1 LNEPRDV
8 PSLPTTPQEDFFEA
22 SFLSEL
28 QELANSAAALHATP
42 GVSAALQETMQA
54 FLAPPPGSTEPLTE
68 EMFASLSGSDLAD
81 RTNNLVELCRK
92 GHARRALPALE
103 NFIVFFQALVPTLPE
118 HGAIEIKR
126 YFFRLVPTLIHI
138 AYNDFADEDGKREE
152 GIAALRSL
160 ESVLIEISS
169 VRLAPTESELVFRSI
184 DQMAAFI
191 GVGEYAMASELI
203 SSQLLSIIAR
213 NRLTRALYRLM
224 EVEVSVQRY
233 LQERLGYPTPQVRIP
248 EDYTTLADYGPI
260 RILGE
265 AAPDGLTRRFIQVH
279 LPEIAVLR
287 NVVLRLVPPAGE
299 GHDLRL
305 DSLGSAELSVP
316 AGTYTL
322 GLIYQPD

>member
-1 LNEPRDV
+1 V
-8 PSLPTTPQEDFFEA
+8 PAHSTASQEDFFEP

-28 QELANSAAALHATP
+28 QELANSAVALRQPP
-42 GVSAALQETMQA
+42 GISAVLQETLQA
-54 FLAPPPGSTEPLTE
+54 FLTPVPGQSEPLSE
-68 EMFASLSGSDLAD
+68 EVFARLEGADLAE
-81 RTNNLVELCRK
+81 RTNTLIELCRK

-103 NFIVFFQALVPTLPE
+103 NFIVFFQALVPTLAE
-118 HGAIEIKR
+118 HGAGEIKR

-138 AYNDFADEDGKREE
+138 AYNDFADEDAKREE
-152 GIAALRSL
+152 GIAALRCL

-224 EVEVSVQRY
+224 EVEVNVQRY
-233 LQERLGYPTPQVRIP
+233 LRERLGYPTPQVRIP
-248 EDYTTLADYGPI
+248 DDYATLSDYGPI
-260 RILGE
+260 RILRE
-265 AAPDGLTRRFIQVH
+265 DAPDGLTRRFIQVH

-305 DSLGSAELSVP
+305 DALGSAELSVP
-316 AGTYTL
+316 AGLYSL
-322 GLIYQPD
+322 GLLYQPD